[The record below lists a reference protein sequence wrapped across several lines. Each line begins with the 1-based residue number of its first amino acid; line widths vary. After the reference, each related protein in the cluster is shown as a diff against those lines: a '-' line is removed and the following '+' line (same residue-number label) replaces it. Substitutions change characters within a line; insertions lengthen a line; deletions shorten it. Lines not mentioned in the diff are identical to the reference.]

1 MEALISAIADVLVTV
16 VIMGFAFAY
25 VLKRKDS

>member
-1 MEALISAIADVLVTV
+1 MEALISAIADVFVTV
-16 VIMGFAFAY
+16 VILAVAFNI